1 MRYYFTG
8 QNSGTFSRLNTNT
21 AVWSFTASSN
31 DLLNTNLSV
40 PILEIKGNPVSFQGV
55 AFASASVGNFY
66 CNGGFNSGGGI
77 FYDSKRGNTTNLVS
91 GSNYQITE
99 INTTQTVLLPSNPK
113 VGDYVWYENHNTV
126 TGRLTITVDGNG
138 NSIRDTT
145 NNIVNTTTTQGLFHF
160 DGTYWNNIYI
170 A

>member
-40 PILEIKGNPVSFQGV
+40 PLLELKGVPVAFQGV

-66 CNGGFNSGGGI
+66 CNGGLNIAGGVY
-77 FYDSKRGNTTNLVS
+77 YDSIRQTSTNLVS

-113 VGDYVWYENHNTV
+113 LGDYVWYENHATV
-126 TGRLTITVDGNG
+126 GGRITITVDGNG
-138 NSIRDTT
+138 NSIRSIT
-145 NNIVNTTTTQGLFHF
+145 NSIVNTTTVQGLFHF

-170 A
+170 